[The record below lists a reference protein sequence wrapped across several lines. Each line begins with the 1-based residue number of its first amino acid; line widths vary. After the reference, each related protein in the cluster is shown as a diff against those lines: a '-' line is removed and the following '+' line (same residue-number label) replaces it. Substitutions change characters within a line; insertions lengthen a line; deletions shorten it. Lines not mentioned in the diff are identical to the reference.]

1 MKKGLILTLL
11 SFVLVFSV
19 GCNQTTE
26 TEATTEGNKEVAE
39 TTEATTEEEKVTQT
53 EEVSETEESEEEETE
68 KVWPEELKGKLTFE
82 VDLSKHESDKPV
94 RLWLPAAQ
102 SDEYQ
107 EISNV
112 EVVVDEQTATTQT
125 NKDDLGN
132 EMIYIEFSP
141 EAKERKATYSFD
153 LVRKEIK
160 APKFAEEEDFD
171 AAEYEEY
178 LSSSH
183 LMPLD
188 GKIKELSDEITK
200 GKETV
205 EDKALAIHE
214 WIFENMVRNDDVTG
228 CGLGDVEST
237 LVSLDG
243 KCTDIGSVNI
253 ALLRAAGIPAREIF
267 GVRLKDESGISDVT
281 KSQHCWVEYYQP
293 GTGWVT
299 TDVADVLRAVL
310 YEDLEKDG
318 DKAQEIKE
326 FYFGNLDAVRVGL
339 TTGRDLTLVP
349 EQEAPFVNQF
359 GYPYAEVDGEPLDFY
374 NPEEFAYSIT
384 FEKAE

>member
-1 MKKGLILTLL
+1 MKKGLLLTLL
-11 SFVLVFSV
+11 SFVLIFSV

-26 TEATTEGNKEVAE
+26 NEGDSEVKEEVAE
-39 TTEATTEEEKVTQT
+39 ATELATEKVEESETEKEETEEE
-53 EEVSETEESEEEETE
+53 SEETE

-82 VDLSKHESDKPV
+82 VDLSKHESDKPI

-102 SDEYQ
+102 SDDYQ

-112 EVVVDEQTATTQT
+112 EIVVDEETAKTET
-125 NKDDLGN
+125 NKDELGN
-132 EMIYIEFSP
+132 EMIYVEFSP
-141 EAKERKATYSFD
+141 EAEEKKATYSFD
-153 LVRKEIK
+153 LVRKESK
-160 APKFAEEEDFD
+160 KPEFAEEEEFD
-171 AAEYEEY
+171 PAEFEEY
-178 LSSSH
+178 LGASN
-183 LMPLD
+183 LVKID
-188 GKIKELSDEITK
+188 GKIKELSDEITE

-205 EDKALAIHE
+205 EDKALAIHQ

-228 CGLGDVEST
+228 CGLGDVESS

-253 ALLRAAGIPAREIF
+253 ALLRATGIPSREIF
-267 GVRLKDESGISDVT
+267 GVRLKDEAGASDVT
-281 KSQHCWVEYYQP
+281 KGQHCWVEYYQP

-299 TDVADVLRAVL
+299 TDIADVLRAVL

-318 DKAQEIKE
+318 EKAQEIKE
-326 FYFGNLDAVRVGL
+326 FYFGNLDAVRVGF
-339 TTGRDLTLVP
+339 TTGRDLSLVP
-349 EQEAPFVNQF
+349 EQDAPFVNQF

-374 NPEEFAYSIT
+374 DPEGFGYIIT

>member
-1 MKKGLILTLL
+1 MKKGLLLTLL
-11 SFVLVFSV
+11 SFVLIFTV
-19 GCNQTTE
+19 GCNQTAENDSASEEVKEEVVEVTEKE
-26 TEATTEGNKEVAE
+26 TEKV
-39 TTEATTEEEKVTQT
+39 EE
-53 EEVSETEESEEEETE
+53 SETEKEEKAEESEETE
-68 KVWPEELKGKLTFE
+68 KVWPEELKGKVTFE
-82 VDLSKHESDKPV
+82 VDLSKHESDEPI

-112 EVVVDEQTATTQT
+112 EVVVDEETAKTET
-125 NKDDLGN
+125 NKDEFGN
-132 EMIYIEFSP
+132 EIVYVEFSP
-141 EAKERKATYSFD
+141 EAEEKKASYSFD
-153 LVRKEIK
+153 LVRKESK
-160 APKFAEEEDFD
+160 KQEFAEEEEFD
-171 AAEYEEY
+171 PTEFEEF
-178 LSSSH
+178 LGASN
-183 LMPLD
+183 LVKID
-188 GKIKELSDEITK
+188 GKIKELSDEITE
-200 GKETV
+200 GKESV
-205 EDKALAIHE
+205 EDKALAIHQ
-214 WIFENMVRNDDVTG
+214 WIFENMVRNDDVTE

-253 ALLRAAGIPAREIF
+253 ALLRAAGIPSREIF
-267 GVRLKDESGISDVT
+267 GVRLKDEAGVSDIT
-281 KSQHCWVEYYQP
+281 KSQHCWIEYYQP

-299 TDVADVLRAVL
+299 TDIADVLRAVL

-318 DKAQEIKE
+318 EEAQKIKE

-349 EQEAPFVNQF
+349 EQNAPFVNQF

-374 NPEEFAYSIT
+374 DPEGFGYIIT